1 MQSQNRFFDD
11 LAKVLNGVA
20 GTVAGLSREAES
32 SARERAKEWVEL
44 SQALQRI
51 KDILI
56 KSEYMY
62 PFKSELSALLAKRLR
77 KLSP

>member
-1 MQSQNRFFDD
+1 MRSRLTPVNSFWKKLGD
-11 LAKVLNGVA
+11 VLN
-20 GTVAGLSREAES
+20 SM
-32 SARERAKEWVEL
+32 ERAKEWVEL

>member
-1 MQSQNRFFDD
+1 MTPVNSFWKKLGD
-11 LAKVLNGVA
+11 VLN
-20 GTVAGLSREAES
+20 SM
-32 SARERAKEWVEL
+32 ERATEWVEL